1 MVRSECG
8 LLTWNRS
15 EITGHALTRLGSS
28 HTQPQLIPEVTQASH
43 LIFGRCRPSSRR
55 IAFLA
60 EPCNQFGCHRT
71 GQSFS
76 GHLSSKCT
84 RHAVDGIELV
94 LGRWRGGFGSA
105 ACRPGRPG

>member
-15 EITGHALTRLGSS
+15 EISGHALTRLGSS
-28 HTQPQLIPEVTQASH
+28 HTQLQLIPKATQASH
-43 LIFGRCRPSSRR
+43 LIFRRCRPSSRR

-94 LGRWRGGFGSA
+94 LGRWRGGFGST
-105 ACRPGRPG
+105 ACRPGRRG